1 MVRVIPVHNFLSQ
14 NVATIE
20 EPTASCV
27 ACNLHGELLLLALP
41 THCVEVHDLKTSDLK
56 LLTVFPTVD
65 LVCQILHCTTGDYVA
80 TLESKISRD
89 GLTTSYFVR
98 VYVNWALVES
108 QGHAMRAR
116 IAGRV
121 TPSLNRPMNSL
132 EMIELPLNGQPTVIA
147 CCQMTGNL
155 LVAIGCSAILHE
167 FKVETQQTSKLKFI
181 DFEARPWS
189 LGFSFSPTR
198 MEITEDFICILN
210 STHFLAFRLTNPM
223 YDDID
228 QLSSIASTNSSSVD
242 KTSIS
247 TNFSSLD
254 KTEKT
259 SSSGQ
264 QDSSPRSIENLN
276 FKTTYRGHEQSGAVS
291 LDLNSLV
298 TSDSRLKLS
307 PRDSTKVNVD
317 QNLNNN
323 KLLRS
328 RLGPN
333 KVRSKIISN
342 PYIDWE
348 RLVCNEHNE
357 LQRLASR
364 GIVETNSLPF
374 TVNLPSISLER
385 ASPGHTL
392 NPFILNPSNMD
403 VVIKT
408 TSPDDGWSENY
419 AVKNLLRIKISNQPK
434 NSNYDGESEIFTC
447 LELKPLYLKRE
458 CNSLCLKKSI
468 LRSDKFKYLHGITCI
483 ICTTQEGYV
492 YHFAA
497 TNCEDSNPTCL
508 TTYPFTAPVRHIA
521 LENTV
526 LHALTEAGLESY
538 TLRLSHHIAR
548 SLNYIDNYKISCP
561 SVSEPVC
568 LIGLH
573 PFLGMQNLLHTSS
586 CLVLLARAEN
596 SWTLYSLNLPSSE
609 NLYLDF
615 LNTAKH
621 HKNSSPITYR
631 HLLGEAH
638 TILRLSKE
646 VKRFTGTS
654 ITDTSN
660 ISQDVPDSRI
670 ESLYSQSCALLGD
683 FYVNSDLQTE
693 WELSIPYYRMSQIRT
708 AEIISR
714 KSTANAPGLVRYLSE
729 SLANMRSGPE
739 ADALFQ
745 THNVVDLLSSESVEE
760 LSILILRSSILREY
774 ATDKLI
780 NVLSKQVSSDCARLA
795 TVLLYLQSEKQEVA
809 KEVLAPISEVFVEK
823 MVLEHWH
830 LLFDSTALKKRSRA
844 VPTFSEFSGI
854 LMQLKTRIF
863 AEVLTQLI
871 DDGILTLHQVVQ
883 VFLEYLPSRVGRDG
897 HDAAAALQLFI
908 ETYFQCFYGDKSLE
922 RSCCSITETA
932 NDFAIAEAFRILVRS
947 YLGNLT
953 QSKVY
958 KTVENITDCNQNEEK
973 AYLFAN
979 KRPLYLN
986 KLPPYSTECKRVQRH
1001 EEINNTCDV
1010 IKSIRSEV
1018 PKLQA
1023 LLASG
1028 YLPAECIREVKQF
1041 LETQEIE
1048 GHLALKSLC
1057 ITDNEIVTR
1066 MLMIEY
1072 PQAVLQYAKDKYT
1085 KETEWKCLIQLLQNE
1100 ISMLDEGQE
1109 SQQCFFDQI
1118 MKDTLTYLA
1127 QTLPLDELCRVLPKE
1142 DEAAYKRYTDA
1153 CRRAGHADHVK
1164 SLIVA
1169 TGHQLL
1175 ATLNL

>member
-1 MVRVIPVHNFLSQ
+1 MVRVIPVHNFLGQ
-14 NVATIE
+14 NVTAIE
-20 EPTASCV
+20 EPTATCI
-27 ACNLHGELLLLALP
+27 ANNFHRELLLLALP
-41 THCVEVHDLKTSDLK
+41 SHCVEVHDLKSSDLK

-65 LVCQILHCTTGDYVA
+65 LVCQILHCATGDYVA
-80 TLESKISRD
+80 TLESKVSRD
-89 GLTTSYFVR
+89 GLTTSNFVR

-132 EMIELPLNGQPTVIA
+132 EMIELPLNNQPTVIA
-147 CCQMTGNL
+147 CCQTTGNL
-155 LVAIGCSAILHE
+155 LVATGCSAILHE

-198 MEITEDFICILN
+198 MEITEDFISILN
-210 STHFLAFRLTNPM
+210 PTHFLAFRLTNPM

-242 KTSIS
+242 KTSLS
-247 TNFSSLD
+247 TNYSSLD
-254 KTEKT
+254 KTEKS
-259 SSSGQ
+259 SSSGRQ
-264 QDSSPRSIENLN
+264 ESPRLTDNSNSNSKVIHKGQEP
-276 FKTTYRGHEQSGAVS
+276 G
-291 LDLNSLV
+291 LDSNNSAAC
-298 TSDSRLKLS
+298 DSRQKISSREGTRLH
-307 PRDSTKVNVD
+307 ND
-317 QNLNNN
+317 QNLNTNR
-323 KLLRS
+323 LLRS
-328 RLGPN
+328 KLAPNRL
-333 KVRSKIISN
+333 RSKIISS

-357 LQRLASR
+357 LQRLAAR

-374 TVNLPSISLER
+374 TINLPSISLER

-419 AVKNLLRIKISNQPK
+419 AVKNLLRIKISSPSK
-434 NSNYDGESEIFTC
+434 DSNFDGESEIFTC

-458 CNSLCLKKSI
+458 CNNVCLKKSI
-468 LRSDKFKYLHGITCI
+468 LRSDKFKYLHGITCV

-492 YHFAA
+492 YHFSA
-497 TNCEDSNPTCL
+497 TNCEESNPTCL

-526 LHALTEAGLESY
+526 LHALTKAGLESY
-538 TLRLSHHIAR
+538 TMRLSHHVAK

-568 LIGLH
+568 LIGLR
-573 PFLGMQNLLHTSS
+573 PFIGMQSLLFAGSS
-586 CLVLLARAEN
+586 LVLLARAEN
-596 SWTLYSLNLPSSE
+596 SWTLYSLSLPSPE
-609 NLYLDF
+609 TLYLDF
-615 LNTAKH
+615 LNTAKN
-621 HKNSSPITYR
+621 HKNSSPNTYR

-638 TILRLSKE
+638 AILRLWKDIKHHNCTFSTESSNSCQE
-646 VKRFTGTS
+646 VL
-654 ITDTSN
+654 
-660 ISQDVPDSRI
+660 DSRL
-670 ESLYSQSCALLGD
+670 ENLYSQSCALLGD
-683 FYVNSDLQTE
+683 YYINSDLESE
-693 WELSIPYYRMSQIRT
+693 WDLSIPYFRMSKLRA

-714 KSTANAPGLVRYLSE
+714 KSVTTAPGLVRFLTE
-729 SLANMRSGPE
+729 TLASTRSGPE

-745 THNVVDLLSSESVEE
+745 GHNIVDILSLEDVED
-760 LSILILRSSILREY
+760 LSKLILRSSVLREY
-774 ATDKLI
+774 ATDKLL
-780 NVLSKQVSSDCARLA
+780 NVLSNQASSDCSRLA
-795 TVLLYLQSEKQEVA
+795 SVLLYLQSEKQEQA
-809 KEVLAPISEVFVEK
+809 EQFLEPISGPFLVRT
-823 MVLEHWH
+823 VLEHWH

-854 LMQLKTRIF
+854 LMQQKMRIF
-863 AEVLTQLI
+863 SELLTQLVE
-871 DDGILTLHQVVQ
+871 DGILTLHQVMQ

-908 ETYFQCFYGDKSLE
+908 ETYFQNYFDVKSQDQ
-922 RSCCSITETA
+922 SCCSSNETT
-932 NDFAIAEAFRILVRS
+932 NEFATAEAFKILVRS

-958 KTVENITDCNQNEEK
+958 KTVQNVKDCNQNDEEV
-973 AYLFAN
+973 YLFA
-979 KRPLYLN
+979 KQRPFYLN
-986 KLPPYSTECKRVQRH
+986 KLPPYSTDCRKQP
-1001 EEINNTCDV
+1001 NNREDSKNGSEVT
-1010 IKSIRSEV
+1010 KPIRSEV

-1028 YLPAECIREVKQF
+1028 YLPNECVREVKQF
-1041 LETQEIE
+1041 LDNQEIE
-1048 GHLALKSLC
+1048 GNLALKTLC
-1057 ITDNEIVTR
+1057 IADTELVTR
-1066 MLMIEY
+1066 MLMVEY

-1100 ISMLDEGQE
+1100 ISMLDESQE
-1109 SQQCFFDQI
+1109 SEQCFFDEI
-1118 MKDTLTYLA
+1118 MKETLTYLA

-1142 DEAAYKRYTDA
+1142 DEAAYRRYTDA

>member
-1 MVRVIPVHNFLSQ
+1 MVRVIPVHNFLGQ
-14 NVATIE
+14 NVASIE
-20 EPTASCV
+20 EPTATCI
-27 ACNLHGELLLLALP
+27 ANDFHRELLLIALP
-41 THCVEVHDLKTSDLK
+41 SHCVQVHDLKSFDLK
-56 LLTVFPTVD
+56 LLTFFPTVD
-65 LVCQILHCTTGDYVA
+65 LVGQILHCATGDYVA
-80 TLESKISRD
+80 TVESKVSRD
-89 GLTTSYFVR
+89 GLTTSTFVR
-98 VYVNWALVES
+98 VYINWALVES

-147 CCQMTGNL
+147 CCQSTGNL
-155 LVAIGCSAILHE
+155 LVATGCSAILHE
-167 FKVETQQTSKLKFI
+167 FKLETQQTSKLKFI

-198 MEITEDFICILN
+198 MEIAEDFICILN

-228 QLSSIASTNSSSVD
+228 QLSSTASTNSSSMD
-242 KTSIS
+242 KTSVS
-247 TNFSSLD
+247 TNYSSLD
-254 KTEKT
+254 KTEKS
-259 SSSGQ
+259 SSSGRQ
-264 QDSSPRSIENLN
+264 ESPRSMENLN
-276 FKTTYRGHEQSGAVS
+276 TKLTTFKGQEQVSDSHSLSPGDARLRLSSRDGTRGNADQ
-291 LDLNSLV
+291 DLNSN
-298 TSDSRLKLS
+298 RM
-307 PRDSTKVNVD
+307 
-317 QNLNNN
+317 
-323 KLLRS
+323 LRS
-328 RLGPN
+328 KLGPN
-333 KVRSKIISN
+333 KLRSKIISN

-374 TVNLPSISLER
+374 TINLPSISLER

-419 AVKNLLRIKISNQPK
+419 AIKNLLRIKISNPTK
-434 NSNYDGESEIFTC
+434 DANYDGVTEIFTC
-447 LELKPLYLKRE
+447 LELKPLYLKKE
-458 CNSLCLKKSI
+458 CNNLCLKKSI
-468 LRSDKFKYLHGITCI
+468 LRSDKFKHLHGITCI

-492 YHFAA
+492 YHFPA
-497 TNCEDSNPTCL
+497 TNSEESNPTCL

-538 TLRLSHHIAR
+538 TLRVSHHIAK

-561 SVSEPVC
+561 SISEPVC
-568 LIGLH
+568 LIGLR
-573 PFLGMQNLLHTSS
+573 PFLGMQNLLSSAS

-596 SWTLYSLNLPSSE
+596 SWTLYSLALPSPE
-609 NLYLDF
+609 TLYLDF
-615 LNTAKH
+615 LNTAKN
-621 HKNSSPITYR
+621 HKSSSPNTYR

-638 TILRLSKE
+638 TILRLCNE
-646 VKRFTGTS
+646 VKRCSGLN
-654 ITDTSN
+654 DYRE
-660 ISQDVPDSRI
+660 VPDSKL
-670 ESLYSQSCALLGD
+670 ENLYSQSCALLGD
-683 FYVNSDLQTE
+683 YYINSEIENE
-693 WELSIPYYRMSQIRT
+693 WDLSIPYYKMSKLK
-708 AEIISR
+708 AADVLSR
-714 KSTANAPGLVRYLSE
+714 KSVANAPGLIRFLTE
-729 SLANMRSGPE
+729 TLANTRSGPD

-745 THNVVDLLSSESVEE
+745 SHNVVDILSSENIED
-760 LSILILRSSILREY
+760 LSNLILRSSVLREY

-780 NVLSKQVSSDCARLA
+780 NLLSAESLSDCTRLA
-795 TVLLYLQSEKQEVA
+795 SVLLYLQSEKQEQA
-809 KEVLAPISEVFVEK
+809 RRLLEPISEIFVEK
-823 MVLEHWH
+823 TVLEHWH

-844 VPTFSEFSGI
+844 VPTFSEFSGH
-854 LMQLKTRIF
+854 LMQQKIRIF
-863 AEVLTQLI
+863 SGILTQLI
-871 DDGILTLHQVVQ
+871 EDGILSLHQVIQ

-908 ETYFQCFYGDKSLE
+908 ETYFQNYFGSNSHDQS
-922 RSCCSITETA
+922 SCSTNESST
-932 NDFAIAEAFRILVRS
+932 NFATAEAFKILVRS

-958 KTVENITDCNQNEEK
+958 KTVRNVKDFNENDEEI
-973 AYLFAN
+973 YLFAN
-979 KRPLYLN
+979 YRPLYLN
-986 KLPPYSTECKRVQRH
+986 KLPPYSTDCKKVLNL
-1001 EEINNTCDV
+1001 EEPKNASEIL
-1010 IKSIRSEV
+1010 KPIRSEV

-1028 YLPAECIREVKQF
+1028 YLPIECVREVKQF
-1041 LETQEIE
+1041 LDSQEIE
-1048 GHLALKSLC
+1048 GSLAFKTLC
-1057 ITDNEIVTR
+1057 ISDTEIVTR
-1066 MLMIEY
+1066 MLMAEC
-1072 PQAVLQYAKDKYT
+1072 PHAVLQFAKDKYSR
-1085 KETEWKCLIQLLQNE
+1085 ETEWKCLIQLLQNE

-1109 SQQCFFDQI
+1109 PEQCFFDQI
-1118 MKDTLTYLA
+1118 MKETLTYLA

-1142 DEAAYKRYTDA
+1142 DEAAYRRYTDA